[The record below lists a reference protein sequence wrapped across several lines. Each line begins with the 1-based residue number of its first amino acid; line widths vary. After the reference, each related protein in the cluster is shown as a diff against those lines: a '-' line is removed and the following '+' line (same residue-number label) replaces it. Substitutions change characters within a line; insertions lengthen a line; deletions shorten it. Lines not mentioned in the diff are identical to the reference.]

1 MKRTVV
7 YIFFSLIL
15 TGFLSCTSD
24 KAGQTQTG
32 LDILSKEGCTLLKGK
47 NVGIVTNH
55 TAYNREG
62 DHISDIIHGME
73 DVTLTAIFAPEHG
86 FRGTAEAGEYITEG
100 IDSKTGARIYSIY
113 GSTRKPTPEMLQNVD
128 VLVFDIQDVG
138 ARFYTYISTMGNVM
152 EAGAENGIPVLI
164 LDRPNPLGGWV
175 EGPILDMQW
184 KSFVG
189 MYPIPIRHGLT
200 VGELAQMIKGE
211 GWIHEA
217 DALDLKV
224 ITMKNWHPK
233 MFWPETG
240 LTWINPSPNIRGMNQ
255 ATLYPGLCL
264 LEATNVSEGR
274 GTDHAFEW
282 IGADFIHGEELAEAL
297 RALNIEGLTIE
308 PVSFTPVDLP
318 GKATNPKFE
327 NVEIE
332 GISLQVTDPEV
343 FESVTFG
350 VILLNTLNK
359 LYPDDF
365 EISRPEWANRLWG
378 QESLN
383 QVMTGDLSMENL
395 MMAVRQDVED
405 FLPLK
410 EKYSLY
416 R

>member
-1 MKRTVV
+1 MKRTAVF
-7 YIFFSLIL
+7 IFFLVIL
-15 TGFLSCTSD
+15 TGLLSCSSNRTR
-24 KAGQTQTG
+24 QTQTG
-32 LDILSKEGCTLLKGK
+32 LDILTQEGCTLLKGK

-55 TAYNREG
+55 TAYNRKGE
-62 DHISDIIHGME
+62 HLSDIIHALE
-73 DVTLTAIFAPEHG
+73 DVNLTAIFAPEHG
-86 FRGTAEAGEYITEG
+86 FRGTAEAGEHITEG
-100 IDSKTGARIYSIY
+100 IDSQTGARIYSIY
-113 GSTRKPTPEMLQNVD
+113 GSTRKPTPDMLQDVD
-128 VLVFDIQDVG
+128 ILVFDIQDVG
-138 ARFYTYISTMGNVM
+138 ARFYTYISTMGNIM
-152 EAGAENGIPVLI
+152 EAGAENGIPVII

-175 EGPILDMQW
+175 EGPLLDIQW

-217 DALDLKV
+217 EALDLTV
-224 ITMKNWHPK
+224 IAMKNWQPK
-233 MFWPETG
+233 MFWQETG
-240 LTWINPSPNIRGMNQ
+240 LTWIDPSPNIGGMNQ

-282 IGADFIHGEELAEAL
+282 IGADFIQGEELAEAL
-297 RALNIEGLTIE
+297 KALNIEGLNIE

-332 GISLQVTDPEV
+332 GICLTVTDYEA

-350 VILLNTLNK
+350 ITLLRTLNK
-359 LYPDDF
+359 LYPEAF

-383 QVMTGDLSMENL
+383 QAMKGELSFENL
-395 MMAVRQDVED
+395 MMRVRQDVED

>member
-7 YIFFSLIL
+7 FIFFPLIL
-15 TGFLSCTSD
+15 AGFLRCTSD

-55 TAYNREG
+55 TAYNRQG
-62 DHISDIIHGME
+62 NHISDIIHGME

-113 GSTRKPTPEMLQNVD
+113 GSTRKPTPEMLQDVD

-175 EGPILDMQW
+175 EGPLLDLQW

-211 GWIHEA
+211 GWILEA

-233 MFWPETG
+233 MFWEETG
-240 LTWINPSPNIRGMNQ
+240 LTWIDPSPNIGGMNP

-282 IGADFIHGEELAEAL
+282 IGADFIQGEELAEAL

-332 GISLQVTDPEV
+332 GISLQVTDPEI

-350 VILLNTLNK
+350 VTLLNTLNK

-378 QESLN
+378 EESLN
-383 QVMTGDLSMENL
+383 QAMTGDLSMENL

>member
-1 MKRTVV
+1 
-7 YIFFSLIL
+7 
-15 TGFLSCTSD
+15 
-24 KAGQTQTG
+24 
-32 LDILSKEGCTLLKGK
+32 
-47 NVGIVTNH
+47 
-55 TAYNREG
+55 
-62 DHISDIIHGME
+62 
-73 DVTLTAIFAPEHG
+73 
-86 FRGTAEAGEYITEG
+86 
-100 IDSKTGARIYSIY
+100 
-113 GSTRKPTPEMLQNVD
+113 MLQDVD
-128 VLVFDIQDVG
+128 ILVFDIQDVG
-138 ARFYTYISTMGNVM
+138 ARFYTYISTMGNIM
-152 EAGAENGIPVLI
+152 EAGAENGIPVII

-175 EGPILDMQW
+175 EGPLLDIQW

-217 DALDLKV
+217 EALDLTV
-224 ITMKNWHPK
+224 IAMKNWQPK
-233 MFWPETG
+233 MFWQETG
-240 LTWINPSPNIRGMNQ
+240 LTWIDPSPNIGGMNQ

-282 IGADFIHGEELAEAL
+282 IGADFIQGEELAEAL
-297 RALNIEGLTIE
+297 KALNIEGLNIE

-332 GISLQVTDPEV
+332 GICLTVTDYEA

-350 VILLNTLNK
+350 ITLLRTLNK
-359 LYPDDF
+359 LYPEAF

-383 QVMTGDLSMENL
+383 QAMKGELSFENL
-395 MMAVRQDVED
+395 MMRVRQDVED

>member
-32 LDILSKEGCTLLKGK
+32 LDILSKEGYTLLKGK

-240 LTWINPSPNIRGMNQ
+240 LTWINPSPNIGGMNQ

-282 IGADFIHGEELAEAL
+282 IGADFIQGEELAEAL